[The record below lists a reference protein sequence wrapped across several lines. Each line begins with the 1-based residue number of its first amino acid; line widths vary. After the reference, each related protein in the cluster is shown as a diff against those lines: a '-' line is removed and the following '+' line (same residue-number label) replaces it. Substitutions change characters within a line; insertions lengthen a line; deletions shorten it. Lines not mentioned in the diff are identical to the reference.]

1 MNRNSMQ
8 QPQCQPTLHR
18 RRPHARRR
26 RGVAMLLVLAVVVV
40 ASVLGYAMLSSA
52 AMTKQAN
59 TNAAVTAS
67 AQGMAESGVNLALY
81 YLQNPDKAPTYPTV
95 PTADL
100 NRQLYWQGTNGQ
112 YIDIGSP
119 AVGSV
124 KVAVNRTLVSNRW
137 QYEVTAYGRVAGSTL
152 ERKAQATMLVNSEYR
167 VEHAA
172 VFNNDV
178 TLPGNTRIGTAGM
191 NNGDVY
197 SNAAL
202 AIRSGG
208 QVLGRGT
215 RRKITSTAV
224 QPTSGWV
231 TPPPAVPK
239 IVPTFAEVRSYAKY
253 ELPKG
258 VEYNATVL
266 HGVTSLATGTK
277 LEPSAS
283 NPAGVFIVPGNF
295 TMHGGSE
302 VRGTLIVHGT
312 LTFEGALTGGN
323 TYLHTAQPGFPAVVV
338 GGNMI
343 FGSPL
348 GVAPVTRIEG
358 LAYVTGKVDGS
369 GLLPTL
375 NVKGSLMA
383 GGTSPAFI
391 TLPLSY
397 LTVNYDK
404 SLAWVP
410 DFSETGATPISV
422 RVLEWQAQ

>member
-1 MNRNSMQ
+1 MNRNSIHQ
-8 QPQCQPTLHR
+8 VQHQRTVYHG
-18 RRPHARRR
+18 RPHARRR

-59 TNAAVTAS
+59 TNAAITAS

-95 PTADL
+95 PTTDL

-124 KVAVNRTLVSNRW
+124 KVAVTRTLVSNRW
-137 QYEVTAYGRVAGSTL
+137 QYEVTAYGRTAGSTL
-152 ERKAQATMLVNSEYR
+152 ERKAQATLLVNSEYR

-197 SNAAL
+197 SNGAL
-202 AIRSGG
+202 VIRTGG
-208 QVLGRGT
+208 QVLGRAT
-215 RRKITSTAV
+215 RRKITATAV
-224 QPTSGWV
+224 QPTSWV
-231 TPPPAVPK
+231 IPPPALPK
-239 IVPTFAEVRSYAKY
+239 IVPTFAEVRSYQTY

-258 VEYNATVL
+258 VEYNAAAIV
-266 HGVTSLATGTK
+266 GTSLASGTI
-277 LEPSAS
+277 LQPTAS
-283 NPAGVFIVPGNF
+283 NPAGVFIAPGNL
-295 TMHGGSE
+295 TMHSGSE
-302 VRGTLIVHGT
+302 VHGTLIVHGT
-312 LTFEGALTGGN
+312 LTFAGALLGGN
-323 TYLHTAQPGFPAVVV
+323 TFIHSAQPGFPAVVV

-348 GVAPVTRIEG
+348 GIAPVAKIEG
-358 LAYVTGKVDGS
+358 LAYVAGKVDGT

-383 GGTSPAFI
+383 GGTTPTFL

-397 LTVNYDK
+397 LVVNYDK

-410 DFSETGATPISV
+410 DFSEAGATPISV

>member
-1 MNRNSMQ
+1 MNRNSMH
-8 QPQCQPTLHR
+8 QPQRQPTLHR
-18 RRPHARRR
+18 RRAHARR

-59 TNAAVTAS
+59 NNAAVTAS

-95 PTADL
+95 PTTDL

-137 QYEVTAYGRVAGSTL
+137 QYEVTAYGRSAGSTL
-152 ERKAQATMLVNSEYR
+152 ERKAQATLLLNSEYR

-197 SNAAL
+197 SNGAL
-202 AIRSGG
+202 VIRTGG

-215 RRKITSTAV
+215 RRKVTATAV
-224 QPTSGWV
+224 QPTSWV
-231 TPPPAVPK
+231 TPPPALPK
-239 IVPTFAEVRSYAKY
+239 IVPTFDEVRSYQKY

-266 HGVTSLATGTK
+266 HGVTSLASGTK
-277 LEPSAS
+277 LEP
-283 NPAGVFIVPGNF
+283 
-295 TMHGGSE
+295 
-302 VRGTLIVHGT
+302 
-312 LTFEGALTGGN
+312 
-323 TYLHTAQPGFPAVVV
+323 
-338 GGNMI
+338 
-343 FGSPL
+343 
-348 GVAPVTRIEG
+348 
-358 LAYVTGKVDGS
+358 
-369 GLLPTL
+369 
-375 NVKGSLMA
+375 
-383 GGTSPAFI
+383 
-391 TLPLSY
+391 
-397 LTVNYDK
+397 
-404 SLAWVP
+404 
-410 DFSETGATPISV
+410 
-422 RVLEWQAQ
+422 